1 MSQGLDWIFSFE
13 LKSGKTKK
21 KSQREETILH
31 EPPLSFMAFY
41 FYKGDSQDSQS
52 FVCEFHGK
60 RLLLQICGIK
70 LPLAPASLRLKDMNV
85 FLSHIFI

>member
-41 FYKGDSQDSQS
+41 FYKGDSQEVDLYVNSTVNVS
-52 FVCEFHGK
+52 FCRYVE
-60 RLLLQICGIK
+60 
-70 LPLAPASLRLKDMNV
+70 
-85 FLSHIFI
+85 

>member
-21 KSQREETILH
+21 KKSKRGNNLTRASSEFYGLLLLQRR
-31 EPPLSFMAFY
+31 
-41 FYKGDSQDSQS
+41 QS
-52 FVCEFHGK
+52 RGRFVCEFHGK

-85 FLSHIFI
+85 FLAHIFI